1 MLYRPVLFVVVL
13 FITNIKDLKY
23 NRNIFLRFWQTFL
36 TMKKEKAMKKRNCC
50 FRQFKVHHVQLSR
63 NGKTLL
69 ESDRTMNFV
78 VIVLVME
85 VYSGFKKMALCSES
99 FKLFF

>member
-1 MLYRPVLFVVVL
+1 
-13 FITNIKDLKY
+13 
-23 NRNIFLRFWQTFL
+23 
-36 TMKKEKAMKKRNCC
+36 MKKRNCC
-50 FRQFKVHHVQLSR
+50 FRQFKVHHVQLSG

-85 VYSGFKKMALCSES
+85 VYSDFKKWLCAQRV
-99 FKLFF
+99 LNFFFRHTLSVYLQSLTPSLNGS